1 MNTKALVL
9 AVLLVATAT
18 AWSPP
23 TLAGFKP
30 AQCTQATC
38 GPRAQLASPQIAKP
52 KVDIGQTT
60 KNPSTSPGSPKTN
73 TPKPKLH
80 KKTQDDEAPMY
91 KVILL
96 GDNEYEQAHVVT
108 QITKV
113 IPSVKKEEAT
123 RCFVEAQMV
132 GTSVIITVTEEH
144 AEHYVQQLL
153 RQQIYAKMEKESN
166 GGGGGE

>member
-1 MNTKALVL
+1 MSKTLVL
-9 AVLLVATAT
+9 ALLLVATAT

-23 TLAGFKP
+23 TLGNFRP
-30 AQCTQATC
+30 AQCNQATC

-52 KVDIGQTT
+52 KVEVGNPMKQ
-60 KNPSTSPGSPKTN
+60 PSTAPGAPKTS
-73 TPKPKLH
+73 TPKPKLA

-96 GDNEYEQAHVVT
+96 GDPEYEQSHVVT

-123 RCFVEAQMV
+123 RCYVEAQMM

-144 AEHYVQQLL
+144 AEHYVQQLK
-153 RQQIYAKMEKESN
+153 RQQIYAKMEKESR
-166 GGGGGE
+166 GGGGSD

>member
-1 MNTKALVL
+1 MNKTLLCTLLLIA
-9 AVLLVATAT
+9 AVT

-23 TLAGFKP
+23 TLSNFRP
-30 AQCTQATC
+30 ARCSQATC
-38 GPRAQLASPQIAKP
+38 GPRAQLSPSIAKP
-52 KVDIGQTT
+52 KVDIGQTQ
-60 KNPSTSPGSPKTN
+60 KTSSPTPGAPKVN
-73 TPKPKLH
+73 TPKPKLA

-96 GDNEYEQAHVVT
+96 GDNEYEQSHVVT

-132 GTSVIITVTEEH
+132 GTSLIITVTEEH
-144 AEHYVQQLL
+144 AEHYVQQLK
-153 RQQIYAKMEKESN
+153 RQQIYAKMEKEGSDA
-166 GGGGGE
+166 